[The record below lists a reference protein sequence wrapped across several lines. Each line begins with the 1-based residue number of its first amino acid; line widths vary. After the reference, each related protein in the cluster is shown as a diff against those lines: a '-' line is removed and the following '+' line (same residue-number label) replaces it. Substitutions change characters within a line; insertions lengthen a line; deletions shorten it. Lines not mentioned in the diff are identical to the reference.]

1 LGGDEFVV
9 LLPELNDPQA
19 AVRIAAKITETL
31 AAPIPFEG
39 RELPVSASVGV
50 CAAAA
55 EEFDADAFL
64 RNADAALYRA
74 KNRGRH
80 CFQVFSAG
88 QDEGLWKKERERN
101 ATEGASPKA

>member
-1 LGGDEFVV
+1 M

-88 QDEGLWKKERERN
+88 QDEGHWKKERERN